1 MPISLKFAKL
11 WSINHYFSISL
22 KDRVCSPMQNQQ
34 FDYQRNITLYLDESS
49 AFNRHLLSL
58 IKQWD
63 KRRSIDVHYIKADHL
78 PSFQSKS
85 IPLPKKH
92 KQFYNDTLQVVDNNG
107 SSFEGAEAVPIILKH
122 LPFGKL
128 AAAFYIL
135 PGTMW
140 VTKQL
145 YSLPFTH

>member
-1 MPISLKFAKL
+1 
-11 WSINHYFSISL
+11 
-22 KDRVCSPMQNQQ
+22 MQNQQ
-34 FDYQRNITLYLDESS
+34 IDYQQNITLYLDKSS

-58 IKQWD
+58 IQQWD
-63 KRRSIDVHYIKADHL
+63 RNRSIDVHCVKVNDFL
-78 PSFQSKS
+78 PSVQTS
-85 IPLPKKH
+85 KKH
-92 KQFYNDTLQVVDNNG
+92 KQFYDDTLQVVDKNG
-107 SSFEGAEAVPIILKH
+107 ISFQGAEAVPIILKY

>member
-1 MPISLKFAKL
+1 MQ
-11 WSINHYFSISL
+11 
-22 KDRVCSPMQNQQ
+22 DRQI
-34 FDYQRNITLYLDESS
+34 DYQQNITLYLDESS

-63 KRRSIDVHYIKADHL
+63 TKQNIDVHSIKSNGCL
-78 PSFQSKS
+78 SSQCQSGLKTT
-85 IPLPKKH
+85 KH
-92 KQFYNDTLQVVDNNG
+92 KQFYNDSLEVVDKNG
-107 SSFEGAEAVPIILKH
+107 SSFQGAEAVPIILKH